1 MSEGR
6 NFWRGSLVR
15 LRPIEQKD
23 IDEPPQEPDTENDR
37 FMGSIDPPLSPEI
50 DREQFR
56 ELARQSGKD
65 DYLFL
70 LIENQDGETVGFI
83 HSHDCVRRNG
93 TFKYAV
99 GIKRQYWGRG
109 YGRAAVMIFLR
120 YFFRELRYQKC
131 TTPVYAFNERS
142 IRFHE
147 SIGFRFEGRLRN
159 MVYTNGEYFDE
170 LYFGLTNAEWDQI
183 DPPLVLKRCAASAE
197 KEPA

>member
-6 NFWRGSLVR
+6 NFWRGPLVR

-23 IDEPPQEPDTENDR
+23 IDEDGEADTENDR
-37 FMGSIDPPLSPEI
+37 SMGSIDPPLSPML
-50 DREQFR
+50 DREQFQ

-70 LIENQDGETVGFI
+70 LIENQEGQTVGFI

-93 TFKYAV
+93 AFKYAI
-99 GIKRQYWGRG
+99 GIQHKHWGRG

-131 TTPVYAFNERS
+131 TTPIYAFNERS

-147 SIGFRFEGRLRN
+147 ALGFRFEGRLRN

-170 LYFGLTNAEWDQI
+170 LYFGVTSAEWDQI

>member
-6 NFWRGSLVR
+6 NFWRGPLVR
-15 LRPIEQKD
+15 LRPVEQKD
-23 IDEPPQEPDTENDR
+23 IDESPAEPDTENDR
-37 FMGSIDPPLSPEI
+37 YIGAIDPPVTPELN
-50 DREQFR
+50 REDAHAD
-56 ELARQSGKD
+56 ARRSGKD

-70 LIENQDGETVGFI
+70 VIENLEGQNVGFI
-83 HSHDCVRRNG
+83 HSHDIARRNG
-93 TFKYAV
+93 TFKYAL
-99 GIKRQYWGRG
+99 GIQHRYWGRG

-131 TTPVYAFNERS
+131 TTAVYAFNERS

-170 LYFGLTNAEWDQI
+170 LYFGLTSAEWDQI
-183 DPPLVLKRCAASAE
+183 DPPLVLERCNARAE
-197 KEPA
+197 KEPT